1 MTRLADRLEEARVEI
16 EDYARKYGLDF
27 YPTIFEAV
35 SPKEMLVVA
44 ARDGFP
50 SRYEHWRF
58 GMEYRRMKTQFDL
71 GGMRIYELV
80 LNNDPSLAYML
91 NDNNDVYN
99 KLVIAHVFGHVDFFK
114 NNLHFQHTD
123 RNMIDEMANHRRRIR
138 QYSRRY
144 GVDTVDDFVDNCL
157 SINNLINFQC
167 MEPPTTTRPRPKK
180 KKSSFF
186 DSEEDGEGNEKDDE
200 TLGRKRLRDDDY
212 MDWWL
217 EEMIPEHARAHVR
230 SSEEEKKKKKGKR
243 GIPKGGIRDVM
254 LFLIENAPLED
265 WEVNT
270 LSMIRDET
278 YYFAPQRQT
287 KIMNEGWA
295 TYWHTKIMRGEG
307 MGIEDAV
314 RRSLDVPLQDP
325 ILDFSE
331 TDLFAGVNS
340 GVLATSPTRINPY
353 KLGFE
358 LYKDIEERW
367 NRGLFGRE
375 YEECS
380 DFEKKLLWDTG
391 INEGREFLFTVREL
405 YNDFGFLN
413 RFLTKDFCRKQ
424 KLFIYQKN
432 PYHGWWYEISDR
444 DWLAIKAKL
453 LNQLTNAGEPII
465 NITDDNYKNRR
476 ELYLKHEHP
485 GPEDFDLRIDH
496 AKDTL
501 KSLQALWR
509 RPVHIETIL
518 EEQRVRYSYDGETHT
533 FEELEPKKKEPEPL
547 PPWMI

>member
-1 MTRLADRLEEARVEI
+1 MTKLAERLEGARVEI

-27 YPTIFEAV
+27 YPTIFETV
-35 SPKEMLVVA
+35 SPREMLVVA

-58 GMEYRRMKTQFDL
+58 GMEYRRLKTHFNL
-71 GGMRIYELV
+71 GAMRIYELV
-80 LNNDPSLAYML
+80 LNNNPSLAYML
-91 NDNNDVYN
+91 NDNNDVNN
-99 KLVIAHVFGHVDFFK
+99 KLVMAHVFAHVDFFK

-123 RNMIDEMANHRRRIR
+123 RNMIDEMANHKRRIK

-157 SINNLINFQC
+157 SISNLINFQTLK
-167 MEPPTTTRPRPKK
+167 PPTITRPKPKK
-180 KKSSFF
+180 KKGGFL
-186 DSEEDGEGNEKDDE
+186 DPKEDEEEE
-200 TLGRKRLRDDDY
+200 LFGRKYLRDDDY
-212 MDWWL
+212 MEWWL
-217 EEMIPEHARAHVR
+217 EEMVPKHARDHIRAK
-230 SSEEEKKKKKGKR
+230 EEDEEDEQ
-243 GIPKGGIRDVM
+243 GIPKKGVRDMM
-254 LFLIENAPLED
+254 LFLLENAPLKD
-265 WEVNT
+265 WEVHT

-278 YYFAPQRQT
+278 YYFAPQLQT

-307 MGIEDAV
+307 MGIEEAV
-314 RRSLDVPLQDP
+314 RRNLDIPLRDP

-331 TDLFAGVNS
+331 IDLYAGVNS
-340 GVLATSPTRINPY
+340 GVLTTSPMQLNPY

-391 INEGREFLFTVREL
+391 LNEGRDFIFQVREL

-424 KLFIYQKN
+424 KLFIYEKN
-432 PYHGWWYEISDR
+432 PDHGWWYEISDR

-465 NITDDNYKNRR
+465 NITDDNYKNRG
-476 ELYLKHEHP
+476 ELYLTHEHP
-485 GPEDFDLRIDH
+485 GAEEFDLRVDH

-501 KSLQALWR
+501 KALQSLWR

-518 EEQRVRYSYDGETHT
+518 EEQRVRYTYDGETHT
-533 FEELEPKKKEPEPL
+533 LEELEPKKKEPEPL
-547 PPWMI
+547 LPWMS